1 MAEMEAMGR
10 TGAAVQL
17 DVGDISSLDGFI
29 RRIQERLASQWDTP
43 GFDIL
48 VNNAGIGGM
57 FL

>member
-1 MAEMEAMGR
+1 MEAMGR